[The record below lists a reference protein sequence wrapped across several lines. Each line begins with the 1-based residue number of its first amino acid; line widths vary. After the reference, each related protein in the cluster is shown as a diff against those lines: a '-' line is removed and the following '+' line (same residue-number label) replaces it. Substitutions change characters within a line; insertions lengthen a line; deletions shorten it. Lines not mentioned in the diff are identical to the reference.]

1 MLHDKDYYE
10 VQGEGVERDD
20 PMDEGYAFKPVAE
33 CPVCNEPSEVN
44 LIGVAGNAPMCEV
57 CVYNTL
63 DKELK
68 AINANNQC
76 NAKMREYN
84 CEPDMDWCSH
94 LNIAAKIRQCNEVM
108 RKYNCEPDMDW
119 CSHCQRVTG
128 HYEDGVQGCSWC
140 SICNR

>member
-1 MLHDKDYYE
+1 MLHDRDYNE

-33 CPVCNEPSEVN
+33 CPVCNEPCEVN
-44 LIGVAGNAPMCEV
+44 LIEVAGNPPMCEV

-63 DKELK
+63 DKALK
-68 AINANNQC
+68 AINENPFLNISAKINQC

-94 LNIAAKIRQCNEVM
+94 
-108 RKYNCEPDMDW
+108 
-119 CSHCQRVTG
+119 CQRVTG
-128 HYEDGVQGCSWC
+128 HYGDLDRHKPHKAEACPDAEDGVQGCSWC
-140 SICNR
+140 SICNQ